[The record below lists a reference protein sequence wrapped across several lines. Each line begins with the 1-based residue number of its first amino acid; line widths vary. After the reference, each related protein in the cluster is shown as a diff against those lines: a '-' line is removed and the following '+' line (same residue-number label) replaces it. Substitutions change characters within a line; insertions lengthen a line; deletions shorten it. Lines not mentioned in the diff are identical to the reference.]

1 MSVTRVIWVDT
12 KKKNRF
18 HWHTRL
24 IKRCKLKQFSLNKDT
39 KNHAERCSSP
49 TPSGLLWD
57 GDSRRSNPWPSPR
70 MFLQREALQARGN
83 HALQYG
89 GGLWENHFMYR
100 IWSSSRRFQGL
111 LYAYVFFF
119 FIFPQNYFKSNIS
132 MKQPL
137 SMQVYETESVSTM
150 WFNIKCHF

>member
-12 KKKNRF
+12 KKNRF

-119 FIFPQNYFKSNIS
+119 LYSHKIILNLIS
-132 MKQPL
+132 LWINPCLCKFMKLNLYQ
-137 SMQVYETESVSTM
+137 QCDST
-150 WFNIKCHF
+150 

>member
-12 KKKNRF
+12 KKNRF

-119 FIFPQNYFKSNIS
+119 LYSHTIILNLISLWSNPCLCKF
-132 MKQPL
+132 MKLNLYQ
-137 SMQVYETESVSTM
+137 QCDST
-150 WFNIKCHF
+150 

>member
-12 KKKNRF
+12 KKNRF

-70 MFLQREALQARGN
+70 MFLQWEALQARGN

-89 GGLWENHFMYR
+89 GGLWENHNMYR

-111 LYAYVFFF
+111 LYAYVFFLYSHK
-119 FIFPQNYFKSNIS
+119 IILNLISLWSNPYLCKF
-132 MKQPL
+132 MKLNLYQ
-137 SMQVYETESVSTM
+137 QCDST
-150 WFNIKCHF
+150 

>member
-12 KKKNRF
+12 KKNRF

-89 GGLWENHFMYR
+89 GGLWENHNMYR

-111 LYAYVFFF
+111 LYAYVFFLYSHK
-119 FIFPQNYFKSNIS
+119 IILNLISLWSNPYLCKF
-132 MKQPL
+132 MKLNLYQ
-137 SMQVYETESVSTM
+137 QCDST
-150 WFNIKCHF
+150 